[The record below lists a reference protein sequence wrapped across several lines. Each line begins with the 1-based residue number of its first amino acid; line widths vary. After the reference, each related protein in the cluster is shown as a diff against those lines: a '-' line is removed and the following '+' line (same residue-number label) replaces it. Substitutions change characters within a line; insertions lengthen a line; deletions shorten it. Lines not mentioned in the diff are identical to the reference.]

1 MKPGISLLLCA
12 VVTLLASRPAH
23 AVGRLADLSVVDR
36 TNGAVLP
43 VYYAHGTYWIAGTPG
58 RRYGLLIRNALGERV
73 LAVASVDGINVLSG
87 APAAVDQVGYVLGP
101 RERYEIDGWRKSD
114 NEVAAFEFVASP
126 QSYAERTGRASNVGV
141 VGVAVFRER
150 PEPPPSLA
158 PSPSIDGYASDAARA
173 PTSGTARREAA
184 ASPPAEPAAGASVTP
199 RLAEAPKLG
208 TGHGERET
216 SVVGHT
222 DFERLS
228 DRPDEVLRVRFD
240 SYEHLVAMGVIRQPA
255 PRLPQ
260 PDAFPGSAMLGY
272 VPDPPR

>member
-73 LAVASVDGINVLSG
+73 LAVASVDGINVISG
-87 APAAVDQVGYVLGP
+87 ATAAVDKVGYVLGP

-141 VGVAVFRER
+141 VGVATGDCGTVN
-150 PEPPPSLA
+150 A
-158 PSPSIDGYASDAARA
+158 ADAA
-173 PTSGTARREAA
+173 STAATT
-184 ASPPAEPAAGASVTP
+184 AAGGLESMKA
-199 RLAEAPKLG
+199 LW
-208 TGHGERET
+208 
-216 SVVGHT
+216 
-222 DFERLS
+222 
-228 DRPDEVLRVRFD
+228 
-240 SYEHLVAMGVIRQPA
+240 VAMARVHSCTEGARGSTRPTRQ
-255 PRLPQ
+255 
-260 PDAFPGSAMLGY
+260 
-272 VPDPPR
+272 